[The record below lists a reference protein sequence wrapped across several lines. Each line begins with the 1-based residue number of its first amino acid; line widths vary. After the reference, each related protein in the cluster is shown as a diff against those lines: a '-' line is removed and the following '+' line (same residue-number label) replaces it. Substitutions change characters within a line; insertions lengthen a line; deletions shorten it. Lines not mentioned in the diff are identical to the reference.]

1 MQIIDNRWCALCC
14 TAGFWHGLFG
24 DNVKRLFYILAGMLL
39 SGAVAAQP
47 YPNKPI
53 KFVVPFA
60 PGGNLDFIARVIQP
74 KLAEYL
80 GVPVVIDNKPGASGI
95 IGAAYAAGQPAD
107 GYTIFLGNTGTN
119 AIYTATYDKLPYDP
133 AKDFVAIG
141 RTSTSD
147 FLAVIHPSIPA
158 KTLKEFIAYA
168 KANPGKLNAAVTGV
182 GSSNHFATELI
193 RSKAEIDML
202 MVPYKGSAPGLQ
214 DVLGGQVHLLVDAP
228 TVSMESV
235 KAGRLVGLAVTG
247 KKRLASLPDVP
258 TFDEAGLLGVEAS
271 GFQGI
276 FVPTATPPAIVSRL
290 SDALVK
296 AMNQPDVRERFL
308 AQGIDA
314 APMDSREF
322 GAFVQGE
329 TVKWAKLA
337 KSANIKATD

>member
-1 MQIIDNRWCALCC
+1 M
-14 TAGFWHGLFG
+14 
-24 DNVKRLFYILAGMLL
+24 KRLFVLAVMLL

-80 GVPVVIDNKPGASGI
+80 GVAVVIENKPGASGI
-95 IGAAYAAGQPAD
+95 IGAEYASKQPPD

-119 AIYTATYDKLPYDP
+119 AIYPATYDKLPYDP
-133 AKDFVAIG
+133 AKDFAAVG

-147 FLAVIHPSIPA
+147 FLAAMHPSIPA
-158 KTLKEFIAYA
+158 KTLKEFISYA
-168 KANPGKLNAAVTGV
+168 KANPGKVNAALAGV
-182 GSSNHFATELI
+182 GSSPHFATELI
-193 RSKAEIDML
+193 RSKADIDML
-202 MVPYKGSAPGLQ
+202 LVPYKGSAPGLQ

-228 TVSMESV
+228 TVAMESV
-235 KAGRLVGLAVTG
+235 KAGKLRGLAVTG
-247 KKRLASLPDVP
+247 KKRLVSLPDVP
-258 TFDEAGLLGVEAS
+258 TFDEAGLPGVEAS

-276 FVPTATPPAIVSRL
+276 FVPAGTPPAIVTRL
-290 SDALVK
+290 SDAVLK
-296 AMNQPDVRERFL
+296 TMNQPDVKERFL

-314 APMDSREF
+314 APMDAKEF
-322 GAFVQGE
+322 GAWVQGE

-337 KSANIKATD
+337 KTANIKAE

>member
-1 MQIIDNRWCALCC
+1 M
-14 TAGFWHGLFG
+14 
-24 DNVKRLFYILAGMLL
+24 KRLLVLAALL
-39 SGAVAAQP
+39 WATVVSAQT

-80 GVPVVIDNKPGASGI
+80 GVPIVIENKPGASGI
-95 IGAAYAAGQPAD
+95 IGAAYAAQQPPD

-119 AIYTATYDKLPYDP
+119 AIYPSTYEKLPYDP
-133 AKDFVAIG
+133 AKDFIAIA

-147 FLAVIHPSIPA
+147 FLAVVNLSVPA

-168 KANPGKLNAAVTGV
+168 KANPGKVNAAVTGV

-214 DVLGGQVHLLVDAP
+214 DILGGQVHLLVDAP
-228 TVSMESV
+228 TVTMEQV
-235 KAGRLVGLAVTG
+235 KAGRLRALAVTG

-258 TFDEAGLLGVEAS
+258 TFDEAGLAGVEAS

-276 FVPTATPPAIVSRL
+276 FVAAGTPPAIVARL
-290 SDALVK
+290 SDAVVK
-296 AMNQPDVRERFL
+296 AMNQPDVRERFM

-314 APMDSREF
+314 APSDSKDF
-322 GAFVQGE
+322 AAFVRGE

-337 KSANIKATD
+337 KSANIKAE